1 MHEIGVLKKAV
12 DLCNQ
17 IALDNH
23 IDEIQSI
30 TLEVGEL
37 SGYLPVFFEKYYP
50 IVIEDYPIMK
60 NSHIK
65 CIVIKGQAVCDDCQT
80 FYNVMK
86 QEGKCPKCHS
96 RNKTVISGQ
105 EFKVKNIE
113 YEKKID

>member
-17 IALDNH
+17 IAMDND
-23 IDEIQSI
+23 IDEIQAI
-30 TLEVGEL
+30 NLEVGEL

-50 IVIEDYPIMK
+50 IVIEDYPRLK
-60 NSHIK
+60 KSHVN

-86 QEGKCPKCHS
+86 HKGICPKCKS
-96 RNKTVISGQ
+96 RNKKVISGQ
-105 EFKVKNIE
+105 DFRVKNIE
-113 YEKKID
+113 Y